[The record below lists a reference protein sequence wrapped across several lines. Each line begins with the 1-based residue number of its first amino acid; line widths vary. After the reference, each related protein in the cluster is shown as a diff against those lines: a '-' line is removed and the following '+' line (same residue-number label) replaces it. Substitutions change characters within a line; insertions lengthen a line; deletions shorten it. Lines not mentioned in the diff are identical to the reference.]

1 MAKIRDPAREKAYLL
16 WKEAGGKKAPKGVL
30 TDIAEKLNKNVSL
43 IRKWKNIDEWEQ
55 TITNKNNSNVTD
67 KNGNVTS
74 KKKLIQKAKAIVING
89 GTLEEAADRTGLNE
103 STLKNY
109 SAKEKWI
116 DQQEK
121 FMQKV
126 YGELQREF
134 GELHIQDK
142 RNAIK
147 YIHNSI
153 SEVLMKENQKILD
166 MKEIALKKETMDFIL
181 KSLKGQSELIGVT
194 DVKTLVDI
202 NLSEQDLE
210 IKKQKIRD
218 PKGKDKTGSF
228 LDKLEE
234 FL

>member
-67 KNGNVTS
+67 KNGNITS

-89 GTLEEAADRTGLNE
+89 GTLEEASTETNININ
-103 STLKNY
+103 TLKTY

-126 YGELQREF
+126 YSDLQEKHGNEYIKHREDSLEMLKQLRSYSYAKLSKEQLDKDNVSIINSVVNIVLKTIKGE
-134 GELHIQDK
+134 
-142 RNAIK
+142 
-147 YIHNSI
+147 
-153 SEVLMKENQKILD
+153 
-166 MKEIALKKETMDFIL
+166 
-181 KSLKGQSELIGVT
+181 SELLGIPEMKMYIRQEKEDKEEQEPVTIIDDIGG
-194 DVKTLVDI
+194 
-202 NLSEQDLE
+202 NNEY
-210 IKKQKIRD
+210 
-218 PKGKDKTGSF
+218 
-228 LDKLEE
+228 
-234 FL
+234 